1 MEHIGM
7 IGCGVMGKELA
18 RNLLQA
24 GYSVYVCD
32 EQSLYREEL
41 EREGVTFLPNVAT
54 LAEKVER
61 LLLSL
66 PSPKILQD
74 VLLGENGVLAHIKQ
88 GSAIFDM
95 GTTDVQTTRL
105 VHKQA
110 SAKGVRYLDCPV
122 SGGPAGASTGTL
134 TIMVGGNEA
143 DFIVEKPTLQVIGE
157 KLIYVGPAGSG
168 QTVKL
173 CNNMVVAG
181 ITSLLSE
188 TMISAEEEGVSPHI
202 LFDIIQQSSGH
213 NRVIDVFGSNL
224 LEQSFEQVLFYL
236 GHMAKDLELYMDMS
250 RENQTPQPTAAV
262 VNQLYRTALQQK
274 KGKLDSTAVYSVI
287 SNKGE

>member
-1 MEHIGM
+1 M